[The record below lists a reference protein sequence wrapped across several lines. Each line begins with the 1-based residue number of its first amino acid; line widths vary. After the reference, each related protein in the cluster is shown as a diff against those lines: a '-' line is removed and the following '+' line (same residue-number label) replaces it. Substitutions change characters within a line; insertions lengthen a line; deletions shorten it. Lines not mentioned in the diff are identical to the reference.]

1 MVGVVA
7 KRGGEGDRAVVG
19 SGRTKRLVEVPAI
32 LHAAGEPR
40 AWPSRGIGVSVLLA
54 PGNP

>member
-1 MVGVVA
+1 MFWYPSAWARKGLG
-7 KRGGEGDRAVVG
+7 RGLTASLALSD
-19 SGRTKRLVEVPAI
+19 VPAI